1 MKAAWAVGDPLKRA
15 EPTKQRHLC
24 AKRKFAFHLAARS
37 YKIGPDL
44 VGEESDPKELLVQVD
59 VAAGG

>member
-44 VGEESDPKELLVQVD
+44 VGEESDPKE
-59 VAAGG
+59 